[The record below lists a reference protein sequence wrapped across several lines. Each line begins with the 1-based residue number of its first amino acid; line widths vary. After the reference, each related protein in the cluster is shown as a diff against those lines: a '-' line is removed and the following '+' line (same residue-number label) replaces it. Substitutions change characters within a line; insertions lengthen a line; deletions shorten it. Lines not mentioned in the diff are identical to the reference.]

1 MSKQRKC
8 SNEYIRERA
17 VSWCTIHR
25 MQKKKNK
32 KWKMLDYFFK
42 NGVILLLKKKLI
54 SFKRYLFQTLKVTYG
69 SDWKKKWKCY
79 SLAPFF
85 CTILNLLGTEMLEI
99 QYSQMWDIVS
109 WLWLFIWSIIHFIIA
124 ISYVRILWISY
135 LLHW

>member
-69 SDWKKKWKCY
+69 SDWKKNENVI
-79 SLAPFF
+79 P
-85 CTILNLLGTEMLEI
+85 LL
-99 QYSQMWDIVS
+99 
-109 WLWLFIWSIIHFIIA
+109 LFLHYFKLIGYWNAWNSI
-124 ISYVRILWISY
+124 
-135 LLHW
+135 